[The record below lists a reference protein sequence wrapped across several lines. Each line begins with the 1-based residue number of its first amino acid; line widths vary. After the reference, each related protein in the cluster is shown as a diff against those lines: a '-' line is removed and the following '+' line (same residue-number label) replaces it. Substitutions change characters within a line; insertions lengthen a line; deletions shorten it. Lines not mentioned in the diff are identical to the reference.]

1 MFIAQILIFQFVLHT
16 KCTRHK
22 IILFFYIF
30 FVKPYAYSSLFR
42 LVFASFCEKI
52 IFTLIGLWFII
63 GLIFGKMEK
72 MCWDFLSDFHFMTIV
87 VTHGW
92 MGFWCIYL
100 IQFPCKIINN
110 CPRWRRK
117 ITHGWMDGLD
127 DCWKAYVFFWN
138 DTANCH
144 VILGMF
150 CCHYGD
156 WSNISLIILVLKLVS
171 HSFEYL

>member
-22 IILFFYIF
+22 IILFFNIF
-30 FVKPYAYSSLFR
+30 FVQTYAYSLLFR

-63 GLIFGKMEK
+63 GLISGKMEK
-72 MCWDFLSDFHFMTIV
+72 MCWDFLPDFHFITIV

-92 MGFWCIYL
+92 MGFGCIYL
-100 IQFPCKIINN
+100 IQYPCKIINN

-117 ITHGWMDGLD
+117 VTHGWMDWMILL
-127 DCWKAYVFFWN
+127 KHKFFFEMIQQIVMSFSE
-138 DTANCH
+138 CFV
-144 VILGMF
+144 VIMEIDQIFPLS
-150 CCHYGD
+150 Y
-156 WSNISLIILVLKLVS
+156 
-171 HSFEYL
+171 